1 MAATEMKGLG
11 EAPVTAL
18 VHNAA
23 QVRIRGDSSSLDKQL
38 PARSTTRAS
47 SLGGCEMVRRIAA
60 AVKRAGVVRWR
71 LAVEARCW
79 A

>member
-23 QVRIRGDSSSLDKQL
+23 QVRGDSSSLDKQL
-38 PARSTTRAS
+38 PAQSTTRAS
-47 SLGGCEMVRRIAA
+47 GLGG
-60 AVKRAGVVRWR
+60 
-71 LAVEARCW
+71 L
-79 A
+79 

>member
-23 QVRIRGDSSSLDKQL
+23 QVRGDSSSLDKQL
-38 PARSTTRAS
+38 PT
-47 SLGGCEMVRRIAA
+47 
-60 AVKRAGVVRWR
+60 
-71 LAVEARCW
+71 
-79 A
+79 